1 MVKKRM
7 SQDSEPDRTKLV
19 RQVEDFK
26 VELSKR
32 LEIGEEIFNR
42 EIKAFPE
49 LETLKTEFYD
59 WDDYNSELLKSAFN
73 IPANE
78 YKAEYDDCDQLLGL
92 MDYASG
98 RYDPNNPSYQLK
110 DTKRKIEA
118 KLSNLRQLLKKSDLI
133 PSDSKK
139 ESPEPLKIPNSKNI
153 FIIHGHDEKSLSD
166 LTSMLRDDFKLNP
179 YILKNLPNIGSPTI
193 IEKFEFY
200 AEQCGMAIALFT
212 PDDIIEK
219 EGEKYLQARPNVIYE
234 LGWFS
239 AKLTRKNV
247 LLLLKEGT
255 DVFSDFQGIL
265 QIRFKEAVPEVFR
278 ELMLEFREKGIL

>member
-1 MVKKRM
+1 MAKKRM

-19 RQVEDFK
+19 RPIEDFK
-26 VELSKR
+26 AELSKR

-42 EIKAFPE
+42 EIKGLPE

-73 IPANE
+73 IPMNE
-78 YKAEYDDCDQLLGL
+78 YKVDYDECDQNLGL
-92 MDYASG
+92 MDYVSG

-110 DTKRKIEA
+110 DTKRKFEA
-118 KLSNLRQLLKKSDLI
+118 KLSNLRQLLKKSYLI
-133 PSDSKK
+133 PSESKK
-139 ESPEPLKIPNSKNI
+139 ESPEPVKIPNSKNI

-166 LTSMLRDDFKLNP
+166 LTSILRDDFKLNP
-179 YILKNLPNIGSPTI
+179 YILKKLPNIGLPTI

-219 EGEKYLQARPNVIYE
+219 DGEKYLQARPNVIYE

-247 LLLLKEGT
+247 LLLLKRR
-255 DVFSDFQGIL
+255 DRCI
-265 QIRFKEAVPEVFR
+265 
-278 ELMLEFREKGIL
+278 